1 MASDKQAS
9 NKPVALVT
17 GAGWWPEHIPGI
29 GHAIA
34 LALGRE
40 GHRVIVSDRELEP
53 AERSAKDLREKGV
66 DAGAVALDV
75 TDNEQANQV
84 AQALIAQEGH
94 IDVLINAAA
103 LTLNR
108 WGLKRFHD
116 ITPEQCDTEIDV
128 TLKGALNVTRNVLP
142 HMLERERG
150 NIIFISSVM
159 GLEPAPRMTIYGL
172 SKAALASFTT
182 SLAGEV
188 GPRGIRVNAICP
200 GSIRTRVATKMPEW
214 INEAFFKRSA
224 MSRGGEPEEIANVA
238 VFLTSE
244 KASYVNGQCIRV
256 DGGVQGLL
264 GG

>member
-1 MASDKQAS
+1 MAADK
-9 NKPVALVT
+9 PIALIT

-34 LALGRE
+34 LALGRD
-40 GHRVIVSDRELEP
+40 GYRVIVSDRELEP
-53 AERSAKDLREKGV
+53 AERSAKDLREKGL
-66 DAGAVALDV
+66 DAAAVALDV
-75 TDNEQANQV
+75 TDNGQAHQV
-84 AQALIAQEGH
+84 VQTLIAQEERM
-94 IDVLINAAA
+94 DVLVNAAA

-108 WGLKRFHD
+108 WGLKRFID

-159 GLEPAPRMTIYGL
+159 GLEPSARMSIYGL

-200 GSIRTRVATKMPEW
+200 GSIRTRVATKMPDW
-214 INEAFFKRSA
+214 INETFFKRSA
-224 MSRGGEPEEIANVA
+224 LSRGGEPEEIANVA
-238 VFLTSE
+238 AFLVSE